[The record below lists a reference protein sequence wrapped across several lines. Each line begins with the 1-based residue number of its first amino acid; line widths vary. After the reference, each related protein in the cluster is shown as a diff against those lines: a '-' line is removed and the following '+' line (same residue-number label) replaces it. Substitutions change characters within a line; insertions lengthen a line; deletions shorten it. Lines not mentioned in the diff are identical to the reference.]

1 VRVLTVIRS
10 GDRDA
15 RAGARDTGGR
25 AMRGLTRLLCA
36 VVFVATV
43 HAQPTDPLPS
53 WNDGSIKQ
61 RIVGFVA
68 AVTDP
73 DDNDFVPPAERI
85 AVFDNDGTLWAEQP
99 IYVQFAFA
107 LDRVRALAPSHPEWT
122 TTPPFDAVLRGDLKT
137 LAASGNK
144 GLAQIIIATHT
155 GMTTTEFSRTVADWI
170 EHAQHP
176 RFKRPYTDLAY
187 QPMLE
192 LIAYLRDNDFKPY
205 IVSGGTVEFMRPWS
219 ERVYGIPPEQVIGTT
234 FVTTFHT
241 EANGAPALL
250 REPKIDF
257 VDDGPG
263 KPVAIQARIGRQP
276 IVAFGNSDGDQQ
288 MLEWTAAGTGPR
300 FVALVHHTDAQREW
314 AYDRASHVGHLDKTL
329 DEAIAK
335 NWTVVDMKRDWNRVF
350 GFEGGTR

>member
-1 VRVLTVIRS
+1 MRAL
-10 GDRDA
+10 A
-15 RAGARDTGGR
+15 R
-25 AMRGLTRLLCA
+25 MLCA
-36 VVFVATV
+36 VVLVATV

-73 DDNDFVPPAERI
+73 DDKDFVPPAERI

-107 LDRVRALAPSHPEWT
+107 LDRVKALAPSHPEWES
-122 TTPPFDAVLRGDLKT
+122 TPPFDAVLRGDLKM

-176 RFKRPYTDLAY
+176 RFRRPYTDLAY

-192 LIAYLRDNDFKPY
+192 LIAYLRDNDFKPF

-241 EANGAPALL
+241 EPNGAPALL

-288 MLEWTAAGTGPR
+288 MLEWTAAGPGPR

-314 AYDRASHVGHLDKTL
+314 AYDRASHVGHLDKAL
-329 DEAIAK
+329 DEAIAN